1 MESRINTEIQSL
13 RIIYNRNKHYIIPVV
28 VIFVSIVLV
37 ILVVIPQFKTLL
49 KVREQAKQAS
59 IVLDR
64 LKKDL
69 GVLESQDKEI
79 LESQLR
85 TSNLALPTNKEVG
98 GILNAL
104 YTAAERSGVSIGRF
118 SFQVGNLGSEDKS
131 NVKFSTIGLSLSLDS
146 GILAINSFIDI
157 IGKTLPISDI
167 SAIKTDDNVS
177 NISLLFYYRAL
188 PQTNVSSRI
197 MPISQ
202 KNLELLSKIN
212 DYNNAT
218 EIALPAESASVS
230 AKSTNPFLP

>member
-85 TSNLALPTNKEVG
+85 TSNLALPTNKELG

>member
-85 TSNLALPTNKEVG
+85 TSNLALPTNKELG

-188 PQTNVSSRI
+188 PPTNVSSRI